1 MKTSELYSYRPV
13 DPARRTLLATTVAVG
28 GIGTVAAMVPFL
40 QSMTPSEAAKAA
52 GAPVEAD
59 LGRLEPGRLTT
70 VEWRGRPVWILYRT
84 EEMLATLR
92 NNNNLLL
99 DPQSRQSQQPPYC
112 TNPLRAIKPQFFIAT
127 GICTHLGCVPVYR
140 PERGAP
146 DLGSDWPGGF
156 YCPCHGS
163 KFDLAGRVFKN
174 VPAPVNLEVPEY
186 HYLTE
191 THVRIGES
199 GKSA

>member
-1 MKTSELYSYRPV
+1 MNTSQSYSYKPA
-13 DPARRTLLATTVAVG
+13 DPARRKLLAATVGVG
-28 GIGTVAAMVPFL
+28 GIGVVAATVPFL
-40 QSMTPSEAAKAA
+40 HSMSPSEAAKAA
-52 GAPVEAD
+52 GAPVDAD
-59 LGRLEPGRLTT
+59 LSRLAPGKLAV
-70 VEWRGRPVWILYRT
+70 VEWRGRPIWILHRT

-92 NNNNLLL
+92 SEVNLLV
-99 DPQSRQSQQPPYC
+99 DPQSRQSQQPPSC
-112 TNPLRAIKPQFFIAT
+112 TNPLRAIKPQFFVAT

-140 PERGAP
+140 PERGAS

-174 VPAPVNLEVPEY
+174 VPAPVNLEIPEY
-186 HYLTE
+186 HFLTE
-191 THVRIGES
+191 TRVRIGES